1 MIDWLATI
9 LSHFPFT
16 LHSVPQHYPLTFS
29 QPSTPTL
36 AKLASRP
43 MFWSDVGCHP
53 AKSWD
58 NPKHSIWPDMSR
70 VQRQAF
76 QNMTQLAGIKL
87 NWLIIWQILSFETW
101 PSLSFASFVE
111 SFYLFPFIE
120 NNGKYEKFIIFSC
133 YWIYLSSWNKKLK
146 FKFVLLFFLP
156 LWMMTAQ

>member
-1 MIDWLATI
+1 
-9 LSHFPFT
+9 
-16 LHSVPQHYPLTFS
+16 
-29 QPSTPTL
+29 
-36 AKLASRP
+36 

-76 QNMTQLAGIKL
+76 PNMTQLAGIKL
-87 NWLIIWQILSFETW
+87 NWLIIWHILSFETW

-120 NNGKYEKFIIFSC
+120 NNAKY
-133 YWIYLSSWNKKLK
+133 
-146 FKFVLLFFLP
+146 
-156 LWMMTAQ
+156 